1 MRIVVTGGSGYVG
14 RTVVQWL
21 SADHEVAVYDR
32 QEPAADVEH
41 IRGDILD
48 LKALT
53 HAFAGADGVV
63 HLAAIPVPFRDPD
76 DLVMETNVMGTER
89 VVAAAAAAGVKRLV
103 AASSDSTLG
112 FVFGEGQIVPE
123 YVPIDEQHPLRPRD
137 AYGLSK
143 LIDEEICR
151 RYTRAMGIETV
162 CLRYCWVWSEREYGA
177 IESLQAQPQT
187 FVGQLWGYV
196 DVRDVAQAVERSLVA
211 SGITHET
218 LFISAKRTFMREPT
232 LELVRSYLPESVELR
247 RPEYFAEEPNRC
259 LHDYARATR
268 LIGYEPAY
276 DWKACCA
283 G

>member
-1 MRIVVTGGSGYVG
+1 
-14 RTVVQWL
+14 
-21 SADHEVAVYDR
+21 
-32 QEPAADVEH
+32 
-41 IRGDILD
+41 
-48 LKALT
+48 
-53 HAFAGADGVV
+53 
-63 HLAAIPVPFRDPD
+63 
-76 DLVMETNVMGTER
+76 
-89 VVAAAAAAGVKRLV
+89 VKRLV

-123 YVPIDEQHPLRPRD
+123 YLPIDEQHPLRPRD

-151 RYTRAMGIETV
+151 RYTRTTGIETV
-162 CLRYCWVWSEREYGA
+162 CLRYCWVWSEREYAA

-196 DVRDVAQAVERSLVA
+196 DVRDVAQAIERSLIA
-211 SGITHET
+211 SGIVHET
-218 LFISAKRTFMREPT
+218 LFISGRRTFMREPT

-247 RPEYFAEEPNRC
+247 GPEYFAEEPNRC

-268 LIGYEPAY
+268 VIGYEPAY
-276 DWKACCA
+276 DWETCYA